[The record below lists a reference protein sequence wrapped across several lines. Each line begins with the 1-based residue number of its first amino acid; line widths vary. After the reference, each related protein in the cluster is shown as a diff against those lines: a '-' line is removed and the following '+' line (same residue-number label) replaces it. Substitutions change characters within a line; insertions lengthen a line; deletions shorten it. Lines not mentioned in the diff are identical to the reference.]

1 MIGFHRCFPCTCP
14 QFRYSSWFFLNVVTR
29 AKPTGIF
36 LFTLYSPDVF
46 RLMHQVLYNTSG
58 SGGVWALYVDS
69 SSWKLWKYQSLLST
83 AVQLTR
89 LLGLIPDNS
98 KLPMDSDLA
107 SLLSWPPE
115 SCWLHGRSYV
125 GRMTP
130 FIPNCVG
137 VNGTSIQICCVTS
150 ASSSVVILYLFS
162 FFLPHSFPSNW
173 GALKAKP
180 QNPIDFKFILSKRRL
195 K

>member
-1 MIGFHRCFPCTCP
+1 
-14 QFRYSSWFFLNVVTR
+14 
-29 AKPTGIF
+29 
-36 LFTLYSPDVF
+36 
-46 RLMHQVLYNTSG
+46 MHQVLYNTSG
-58 SGGVWALYVDS
+58 SGGVWALYMDS

-89 LLGLIPDNS
+89 LLGLIPDDS

-115 SCWLHGRSYV
+115 SCWLHGPSYV
-125 GRMTP
+125 GRMMP

-150 ASSSVVILYLFS
+150 SSSSVVILQLFS
-162 FFLPHSFPSNW
+162 FFLPHSFHLTAEHYKQNHKIQLILNW
-173 GALKAKP
+173 LLNFKLILK
-180 QNPIDFKFILSKRRL
+180 IDSFKLILSKRRL